1 MESKIS
7 EKDCM
12 RGNLLQIAIQEGL
25 RDLTQTDL
33 NGEVEACARRIPGWG
48 LAGAAG
54 GMSESLGVI
63 PRSLCLNISLG
74 FIAR

>member
-1 MESKIS
+1 
-7 EKDCM
+7 M

-54 GMSESLGVI
+54 AAGGMSESLGVI